1 MANSRSMDW
10 NRYRRV
16 LAAGGALVV
25 AGPAGAAS
33 ADAVD
38 GTVNPAGA
46 IRLVGRSLEFTKPG
60 KANAK
65 TFQVTEPFY
74 TRTFNASSTNCGRG
88 ARAIAAFTPEATA
101 GPTGTFTVTPLNPGT
116 CSITVS
122 DDGSGSIRITV
133 DVKAAATGAAASD
146 AASPAPPPR

>member
-1 MANSRSMDW
+1 MHG
-10 NRYRRV
+10 NRFGRAV
-16 LAAGGALVV
+16 ALGGAAVIAAL
-25 AGPAGAAS
+25 AGAGTAS

-46 IRLVGRSLEFTKPG
+46 LRLVSRPLTFTKLG

-74 TRTFNASSTNCGRG
+74 TRTFNASSTNCGQG
-88 ARAIAAFTPEATA
+88 ERAIAAFTPQATA
-101 GPTGTFTVTPLNPGT
+101 GPTGTFTVTPLNPGQ

-122 DDGSGSIRITV
+122 DDGSGSVRVQV
-133 DVKAAATGAAASD
+133 DVTAPAP
-146 AASPAPPPR
+146 ASPR